1 MNNLFESDSAH
12 GRGKTLVATLAFV
25 ELSRRS
31 ARVDDERQRSD
42 AMNRA
47 LKQACSR
54 LKLTG
59 GMPVIELVAIRILEL
74 VRDGESDPDRLT
86 EATVSTFEG

>member
-1 MNNLFESDSAH
+1 VCDSTH
-12 GRGKTLVATLAFV
+12 GRSKTLVATLAFV
-25 ELSRRS
+25 ELSGGVN
-31 ARVDDERQRSD
+31 VDDERQRSD

-59 GMPVIELVAIRILEL
+59 GTPVIELVAIRILEL

-86 EATVSTFEG
+86 EATVSTFDG